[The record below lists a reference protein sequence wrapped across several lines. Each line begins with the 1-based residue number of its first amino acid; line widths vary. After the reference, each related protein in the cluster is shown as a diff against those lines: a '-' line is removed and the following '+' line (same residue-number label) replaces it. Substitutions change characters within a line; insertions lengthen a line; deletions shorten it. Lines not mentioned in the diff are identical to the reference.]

1 MVKVHMAEGGMYE
14 LTGRVVPAGSIT
26 IHEGNNW
33 IGYIGVAGAT
43 VSSVFGG
50 DFTPAEGDKIISQDE
65 GFAIY
70 TITDGVGSWSGPL
83 ALTTLKP
90 GRGYVYISIASV
102 NKTLTIE

>member
-1 MVKVHMAEGGMYE
+1 MVKVHVAEGGMYE

-70 TITDGVGSWSGPL
+70 TITEGVGSWSGPL
-83 ALTTLKP
+83 TLTTLKP
-90 GRGYVYISIASV
+90 GRGYVYISNASV
-102 NKTLTIE
+102 NKSLTIE